1 MAKQE
6 QNLIKL
12 DEFNIQ
18 QLPELQ
24 NKKKE
29 VSAKIST
36 FKYVEIKDNS
46 SYEEAKKV
54 RTGVRTIRTD
64 LQKEQK
70 SVDKKIKDFILGP
83 VKEAYEEIINAVID
97 VENIQQEEV
106 TRWEDIKE
114 KERQEKL
121 LLEQQRFE
129 GIKAKIKEFGDVWEQ
144 AFSLMKYEN
153 IKECIDTFQESV
165 EVVDVKELEEFEIL
179 FTDKVDDLR
188 FKLDSRIT
196 LLTNQNELKLERERL
211 AEIQAEQNRV
221 NAIKTKIDS
230 WEKNWLYVINNLEFR
245 NSSVTQNEFET
256 QTALDCQELQS
267 EYAEKRNHIQELLSA
282 KVLQLKEVEEQ
293 RIERENF
300 LKEKAEFETKQ
311 IKLRTE
317 SRIKELTDLGIE
329 EDVIFDELGTGQ
341 WANNKNLAETSI
353 DEMWIQH
360 LEWVKSQI
368 KLRDKKEEPIKVDE
382 EFPYSIMESEP
393 LVSKSTTVIGNR
405 LIQGD
410 FQEQTW
416 ADILE
421 KFSNSEDCRFINDAE
436 EFCNWLSENYN
447 VPIKK

>member
-83 VKEAYEEIINAVID
+83 AKEAYEEIINAVID

-129 GIKAKIKEFGDVWEQ
+129 GIKKCILEFKSAWLETVDRLLYPEIGSFLPMLEDVVSKMDRTK
-144 AFSLMKYEN
+144 F
-153 IKECIDTFQESV
+153 
-165 EVVDVKELEEFEIL
+165 EEFEML
-179 FTDKVDDLR
+179 FDDVLFEIKAVFKRKADLLR
-188 FKLDSRIT
+188 A
-196 LLTNQNELKLERERL
+196 NEELRLERERF
-211 AEIQAEQNRV
+211 AEIQEEQKRV
-221 NAIKTKIDS
+221 DVIKAKIDNFDKQ
-230 WEKNWLYVINNLEFR
+230 WNQRINLLEYSKIKEVSKF
-245 NSSVTQNEFET
+245 FEEE
-256 QTALDCQELQS
+256 TALDCQEFQPV
-267 EYAEKRNHIQELLSA
+267 YAEKRNHIQELLSA

-410 FQEQTW
+410 FEETW